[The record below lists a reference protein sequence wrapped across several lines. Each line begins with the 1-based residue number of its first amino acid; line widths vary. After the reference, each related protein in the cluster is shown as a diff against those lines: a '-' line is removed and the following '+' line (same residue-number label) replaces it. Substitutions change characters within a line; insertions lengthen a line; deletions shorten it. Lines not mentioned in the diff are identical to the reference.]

1 MSDDDITRSLDQLW
15 ERHGPVLEKAPIGV
29 FFFTPALAVHSWNA
43 RLVALLDATSVPLR
57 GLDLGTLHDQ
67 RPVPAMRVALGGA
80 LASYEGAYDLTHA
93 SRETPLQLVAHFHPL
108 REPTTGAIVG
118 GVGFVDDISDRRL
131 AIQALERS
139 EARFRV
145 IIERSR
151 DAIAVYRAGLFVFVN
166 PAMAEILRYDA
177 PADLVG
183 MAMLDVIHPDDRA
196 LVMRRRESYEQ
207 GKPLP
212 PTELRFVRR
221 DGTAGVIEF
230 VSMPID
236 YEGPAIL
243 SIVRD
248 MSEVRLMQANLL
260 QSDRMAS
267 LGTLAAGVAHEINN
281 PLAYMRTNLEGI
293 ENRKL
298 PELRARITAL
308 EESVDEGPAALEA
321 SAGAL
326 RQLADEVG
334 TMIRLAR
341 EGAEQVRTIV
351 ADLRT
356 FSRSEH
362 APASWIDVER
372 VLDAAVHMAWSGL
385 SRNITLT
392 RSYGDMPPI
401 FGNESRLAQVFLNI
415 LVNATQALEGRADAR
430 VDLTTATGAD
440 GQAVITVRD
449 NGSGMAADVVARIFD
464 PFFTTKRAGVG
475 TGLGLWVCQG
485 IVTSWGGR
493 LDVTSEPGRGTCF
506 TIVLPAGTG

>member
-1 MSDDDITRSLDQLW
+1 VS
-15 ERHGPVLEKAPIGV
+15 G
-29 FFFTPALAVHSWNA
+29 
-43 RLVALLDATSVPLR
+43 
-57 GLDLGTLHDQ
+57 
-67 RPVPAMRVALGGA
+67 MRTALGGA
-80 LASYEGAYDLTHA
+80 IACYEGAYDLTDA
-93 SRETPLQLVAHFHPL
+93 AVGTPLQLVLHFHPL
-108 REPTTGAIVG
+108 RDPTSGAVVG
-118 GVGFVDDISDRRL
+118 AVGFVDDIADRVL
-131 AIQALERS
+131 TVQALESS
-139 EARFRV
+139 EARFRT

-166 PAMAEILRYDA
+166 PSMAEILRYEK
-177 PADLVG
+177 PSDLVG
-183 MAMLDVIHPDDRA
+183 MSMLDVIHPDDRA
-196 LVMRRRESYEQ
+196 LVAARRQSYEQ

-212 PTELRFVRR
+212 PTELRFLRR

-236 YEGPAIL
+236 YDGPAIL

-281 PLAYMRTNLEGI
+281 PLAYMNTNLEGI

-321 SAGAL
+321 SAAAL

-356 FSRSEH
+356 FSRSDH
-362 APASWIDVER
+362 APASWIDVQR

-385 SRNITLT
+385 SRNIALT
-392 RSYGDMPPI
+392 RSYGDMPSI

-415 LVNATQALEGRADAR
+415 LVNATHALEGRADAR
-430 VDLTTATGAD
+430 VDLTTSTDAD
-440 GQAVITVRD
+440 GRAVITVRD
-449 NGSGMAADVVARIFD
+449 NGHGMAADVVGRIFD

-475 TGLGLWVCQG
+475 TGLGLWVCQV
-485 IVTSWGGR
+485 IVSSWGGR
-493 LDVTSEPGRGTCF
+493 LDVTSEPDSGSCF
-506 TIVLPAGTG
+506 TIVLPAGAPR

>member
-1 MSDDDITRSLDQLW
+1 MSEDENTRRLDDLW
-15 ERHGPVLEKAPIGV
+15 AAHAPLVANAPIGV
-29 FFFTPALAVHSWNA
+29 FFFTTSLAVHSYNA
-43 RLVALLDATSVPLR
+43 RFAALLDATSVPLR
-57 GLDLGTLHDQ
+57 GVDLGKLQDQ
-67 RPVPAMRVALGGA
+67 RPVPAMRRALGGEI
-80 LASYEGAYDLTHA
+80 ASYEGPYDLTDA
-93 SRETPLQLVAHFHPL
+93 AAGTPLLVLHFHPL
-108 REPTTGAIVG
+108 RAPTRSGAIVG
-118 GVGFVDDISDRRL
+118 AVGFVDDIKDRL
-131 AIQALERS
+131 LGIQALERS
-139 EARFRV
+139 EARFRA

-151 DAIAVYRAGLFVFVN
+151 DAIAVYRDGNFVFVN
-166 PAMAEILRYDA
+166 PAMASTLRYDD
-177 PADLVG
+177 PSQLVG
-183 MAMLDVIHPDDRA
+183 MSMLDVIHPDDRA
-196 LVMRRRESYEQ
+196 LVQQRRKSYEQ

-230 VSMPID
+230 SSMPID

-248 MSEVRLMQANLL
+248 VSEVRLMQANLL

-281 PLAYMRTNLEGI
+281 PLAYMNTNLEGI

-308 EESVDEGPAALEA
+308 EESVDEGPAAVEA

-334 TMIRLAR
+334 IMVRLAR

-362 APASWIDVER
+362 APASWIDVQR

-385 SRNITLT
+385 SRNIALT
-392 RSYGDMPPI
+392 RTYAEMPAI

-415 LVNATQALEGRADAR
+415 LVNATQALDGRADAR
-430 VDLTTATGAD
+430 VDLTTRTDAD

-449 NGSGMAADVVARIFD
+449 NGHGMATDVVGRIFD
-464 PFFTTKRAGVG
+464 PFFTTKQAGVG

-485 IVTSWGGR
+485 IVSSWGGR
-493 LDVTSEPGRGTCF
+493 LEVTSEPDRGTCF
-506 TIVLPAGTG
+506 TIVLPAGS